1 MPSAIAWII
10 TLPGDVRVAVGAVEL
25 VHVLPDTPGRIRLS
39 EAPAC
44 FKEAIS
50 WGHGEVAIFDAGK
63 FSEGI
68 EKIADTIYFGIV
80 RYRSNA
86 STPQRFGALKMS
98 DMPKRVPVDDEMACD
113 LPDSLQHWRPLIVSC
128 FELEGRPVPV
138 LDLAKLFS
146 RAPSE
151 SEIRAASGASDGD
164 ADAPNGADTSGYTDS
179 LATT

>member
-10 TLPGDVRVAVGAVEL
+10 TLPGDVHVAVGAVEF
-25 VHVLPDTPGRIRLS
+25 VHVLPDTPGRIRFPD
-39 EAPAC
+39 APAY

-50 WGHGEVAIFDAGK
+50 WDHGKVAVFDAGK

-80 RYRSNA
+80 RYRSQA
-86 STPQRFGALKMS
+86 STPHRFGALKMS
-98 DMPKRVPVDDEMACD
+98 DIPKRVPVDDEMACD

-128 FELEGRPVPV
+128 FELDRRPVPV
-138 LDLAKLFS
+138 LDLANLFS

-151 SEIRAASGASDGD
+151 SEIRAAAGASGGD
-164 ADAPNGADTSGYTDS
+164 AGAPNDPDTSGYTDS